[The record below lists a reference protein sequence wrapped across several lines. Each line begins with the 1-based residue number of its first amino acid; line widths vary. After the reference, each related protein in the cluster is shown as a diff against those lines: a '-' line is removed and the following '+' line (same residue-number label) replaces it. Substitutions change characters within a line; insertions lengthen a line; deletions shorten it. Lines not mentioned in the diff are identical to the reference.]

1 MNWLAVSEAALAVAM
16 ASFVRGLTG
25 FGFAIVATPL
35 LALVYPPA
43 IAVPVATLLQIPSG
57 LPTVLRDWRDT
68 DFRAAATAWIGG
80 LPALI
85 PGVFLLGILS
95 ADVMR
100 LAVGGAVIFSTV
112 ALAFGKKIGRD
123 PKPYELM
130 GAGALS
136 GLMQGAVA
144 MAGPP
149 VILLILSS
157 SWNAARCR
165 ATLSFVF
172 LLLGTASLVFGTIHG
187 IVTKESILIAAVTV
201 PGLLLGQMV
210 GSHLFQRIDAKR
222 YRSIST
228 ICVAVTGALVV
239 IRGLMSFL

>member
-1 MNWLAVSEAALAVAM
+1 MDWLALSGAILAVAA

-43 IAVPVATLLQIPSG
+43 VAIPVATLLQIPSG
-57 LPTVLRDWRDT
+57 LPTVVRDWEDT
-68 DFRAAATAWIGG
+68 NFRAATIAWIGG
-80 LPALI
+80 MPALI
-85 PGVFLLGILS
+85 PGVFLLGALP

-100 LAVGGAVIFSTV
+100 LIVGGAVVFSTV
-112 ALAFGKKIGRD
+112 ALALGPKLDRD
-123 PKPYELM
+123 PKFYELV

-149 VILLILSS
+149 IILLVLSS

-165 ATLSFVF
+165 ATLSFIF
-172 LLLGTASLVFGTIHG
+172 LLLGTASLVFGTLHG
-187 IVTKESILIAAVTV
+187 IVNRESVVIAAVTV
-201 PGLLLGQMV
+201 PGLLLGQAV
-210 GSHLFQRIDAKR
+210 GTHLFVRIDGKR
-222 YRSIST
+222 YRSVST
-228 ICVAVTGALVV
+228 ICVAVAGFLVV
-239 IRGLMSFL
+239 VRGLMSLF

>member
-1 MNWLAVSEAALAVAM
+1 MDWLAVSGAVLAVTV

-43 IAVPVATLLQIPSG
+43 VAVPIATLLQIPSG
-57 LPTVLRDWRDT
+57 LPTVLRDWDDT
-68 DFRAAATAWIGG
+68 NFRAAAIAWIGG
-80 LPALI
+80 MPALI
-85 PGVFLLGILS
+85 PGVFFLGVLP

-100 LAVGGAVIFSTV
+100 LIVGGVVVFSTV
-112 ALAFGKKIGRD
+112 ALALGRKLNRD
-123 PKPYELM
+123 PKSYELV

-149 VILLILSS
+149 IILLILSS
-157 SWNAARCR
+157 SWTAARCR
-165 ATLSFVF
+165 ATLSFIF

-187 IVTKESILIAAVTV
+187 IVNRESLMIAAVTV

-210 GSHLFQRIDAKR
+210 GTHFFVRIDAKR
-222 YRSIST
+222 YRAVST
-228 ICVAVTGALVV
+228 VCVAMAGLLVV
-239 IRGLMSFL
+239 VRGLLSLL

>member
-1 MNWLAVSEAALAVAM
+1 MNWLALSGAAFAVVM

-57 LPTVLRDWRDT
+57 LPTVLHDWKDT
-68 DFRAAATAWIGG
+68 NFRAAATAWIGG
-80 LPALI
+80 LPALV
-85 PGVFLLGILS
+85 PGVFLLGS
-95 ADVMR
+95 VPADVMR
-100 LAVGGAVIFSTV
+100 LMVGGAVVFSTV
-112 ALAFGKKIGRD
+112 ALAFGRKLDRD
-123 PKPYELM
+123 PKTYELM

-149 VILLILSS
+149 VILLILAS
-157 SWNAARCR
+157 SWSAARCR

-187 IVTKESILIAAVTV
+187 IVTKQSILIAAVTV

-210 GSHLFQRIDAKR
+210 GSYLFVRIEAKR

-228 ICVAVTGALVV
+228 VCVAVTGVLVV
-239 IRGLMSFL
+239 IRGLIALF